1 MASGFTIEQKR
12 TLVLDSLFP
21 MLKND
26 LHRVCDATCAEH
38 GKPGHGPNFT
48 AAMLCLAVC
57 EVVGRLTS
65 DPDLD
70 EDAATVAFL
79 HRVAKHS
86 GDLRY
91 QPGAKALFVYFRHSI
106 AHSFMPKQPSTV
118 RGKVDWAQWEGSTS
132 GVCVDFLR
140 AGTGATAL
148 AELRSRHLVV
158 VGPAQGERTFVIVPQ
173 VLYLDVLGTI
183 EALEQEL
190 QVGDQAAVQ
199 WFEAGFERWWG
210 RAFSIRGQ
218 LDQAGRDHL
227 GIS

>member
-1 MASGFTIEQKR
+1 MASGLTIAQKR
-12 TLVLDSLFP
+12 TLVFDSLFP

-26 LHRVCDATCAEH
+26 LHRICDATCAEH
-38 GKPGHGPNFT
+38 GKPGPGPNFT

-57 EVVGRLTS
+57 EAVGRLTS
-65 DPDLD
+65 DPNLD
-70 EDAATVAFL
+70 EEAAAIAFL
-79 HRVAKHS
+79 HRVAKYS

-148 AELRSRHLVV
+148 AALRSRHLVV
-158 VGPAQGERTFVIVPQ
+158 VGLTQGERTFVVIPQ
-173 VLYLDVLGTI
+173 VLYVDVLRTI

-190 QVGDQAAVQ
+190 QIGDQVAVRR
-199 WFEAGFERWWG
+199 FEAGFEKWWG
-210 RAFSIRGQ
+210 RASSIRGQ
-218 LDQAGRDHL
+218 LDEAGRDYL